1 MSRKDLLGV
10 SATVPAAPS
19 PHDPQ
24 LAKSRT
30 MPLLGVARKDRDPA
44 TKLTANIGN
53 ALREQNDRVE
63 RAEEIERRLAEG
75 QAVIDLDPNVI
86 DPSFMQDRMPGDIDG
101 LLASIKEQGQ
111 QVPILVRPHPHT
123 SGRYEVAFGHRR
135 LRAVTE
141 LGLAVKAVVRDLT
154 DEQLV
159 VAQGQE
165 NNERQ
170 DLSFI
175 EKARF
180 AARLKERFSR
190 DVIISSMSVDKG
202 DLSKMLAIIEA
213 LPVDLIDAI
222 GPAPGI
228 GLRSWQELADLIEK
242 ASSADNVLE
251 RVRSTELQVLHSADR
266 FKALI
271 AQLKPRRLERGLPEV
286 MASPAGERLAQVK
299 QSKAKV
305 EIMIDRKAT
314 PDFAAFVL
322 EQLPALYEAHRA
334 KQKQERKRNA
344 QRKEPP
350 QRCRRGSPSVSLAR
364 TESHFLESSSRVF
377 GTDLVSE
384 FLLPA
389 ER

>member
-1 MSRKDLLGV
+1 MSRKDILGV
-10 SATVPAAPS
+10 SATIPTAPS

-24 LAKSRT
+24 APKSRT

-75 QAVIDLDPNVI
+75 QAVIDLDPKVI

-111 QVPILVRPHPHT
+111 QVPILVRPHPQT

-170 DLSFI
+170 DLS
-175 EKARF
+175 
-180 AARLKERFSR
+180 LSR
-190 DVIISSMSVDKG
+190 RR
-202 DLSKMLAIIEA
+202 A
-213 LPVDLIDAI
+213 LP
-222 GPAPGI
+222 PA
-228 GLRSWQELADLIEK
+228 
-242 ASSADNVLE
+242 
-251 RVRSTELQVLHSADR
+251 
-266 FKALI
+266 
-271 AQLKPRRLERGLPEV
+271 
-286 MASPAGERLAQVK
+286 
-299 QSKAKV
+299 
-305 EIMIDRKAT
+305 
-314 PDFAAFVL
+314 
-322 EQLPALYEAHRA
+322 
-334 KQKQERKRNA
+334 
-344 QRKEPP
+344 
-350 QRCRRGSPSVSLAR
+350 
-364 TESHFLESSSRVF
+364 
-377 GTDLVSE
+377 
-384 FLLPA
+384 
-389 ER
+389 